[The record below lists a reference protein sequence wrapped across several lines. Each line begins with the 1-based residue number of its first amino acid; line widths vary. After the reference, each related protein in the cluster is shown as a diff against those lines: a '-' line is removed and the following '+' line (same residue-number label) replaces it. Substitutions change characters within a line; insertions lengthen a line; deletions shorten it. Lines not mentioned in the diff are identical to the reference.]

1 MSFATF
7 NAILFAFC
15 QNESFFKSLFR
26 LLLVLEIMFWILGR
40 HVLFTKWKDCE
51 NFMA

>member
-15 QNESFFKSLFR
+15 QNESFFKSL
-26 LLLVLEIMFWILGR
+26 VLEIMFWILGR
-40 HVLFTKWKDCE
+40 HVLFTKWKDSE